1 MRYPN
6 DFLTIQK
13 DRFSIRKYI
22 QELFRVILYPLVL
35 SRTILPRLP
44 TRKDSQELFGISQKY
59 SVTFLQHNF
68 DCPSFHLL
76 RLRFKKSGPWVC
88 WQCGAC
94 HARHQHSRITDRRNN
109 YFCIPAMHFLHGL
122 FVWTHYP

>member
-6 DFLTIQK
+6 NPLTIRK
-13 DRFSIRKYI
+13 DRFSIRKYS

-35 SRTILPRLP
+35 SRTIMRRLP
-44 TRKDSQELFGISQKY
+44 TRKDSQGLFGISQKD

-68 DCPSFHLL
+68 DCPSLHVL

-88 WQCGAC
+88 WQCGAY
-94 HARHQHSRITDRRNN
+94 HALT
-109 YFCIPAMHFLHGL
+109 PA
-122 FVWTHYP
+122 